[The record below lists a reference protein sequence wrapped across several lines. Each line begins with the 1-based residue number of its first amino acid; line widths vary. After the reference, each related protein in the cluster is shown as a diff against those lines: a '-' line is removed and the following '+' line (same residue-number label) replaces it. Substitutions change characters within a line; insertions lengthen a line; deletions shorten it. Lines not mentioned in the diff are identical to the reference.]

1 MRILFRLILVLITL
15 VLLLVV
21 ALVFVPA
28 DRIARLAETRFEAA
42 TGRALRI
49 DGDVRATIY
58 PRLGV
63 KTGAVTLANADWAGD
78 QPMIRAEGLVIGVDA
93 MGLISGDI
101 RVEDLRIISPEIR
114 LQTNAEGR
122 GNWEFEPAPATGSA
136 ENAASDATEGAADTG
151 ATTSAQTSSGIP
163 AFSIDRA
170 RLSDGQ
176 FTFLDGVSGAE
187 YHVNDVNGA
196 VSLPEFAGKADVDI
210 SGRMNGQEV
219 DAKASLDGLAGF
231 LDGQV
236 RPTSFELRV
245 GGTQVTF
252 DGEGGL
258 TPAAAEGRLVG
269 NFNDLAAVFA
279 LIGQPPPELPGG
291 MGKRIGVDTTLVF
304 SSEGSLHLRDARI
317 TLDDNTLVGAVD
329 LFLEDTPK
337 LRASFD
343 ADLVDLSAL
352 AGNTGAAAATGSTA
366 ATNTGEAGTVTGGW
380 PTDPIDVSALAA
392 IDAEVALRAKG
403 LKYGDISLGRIDTL
417 VRLNRS
423 RMVLDLNEVS
433 AYSGNITGEFVVN
446 GRGGLSVGGDLNI
459 ADVALQPLLQ
469 ATADY
474 DRLIGSVNMS
484 TKFLAIGNSVD
495 ALMNS
500 LSGSG
505 EFTIGKGE
513 LLGLDLVGMLRNLDA
528 SYRGEGQKTIFD
540 GISASYSI
548 ADGVLSNDDLLFAAP
563 LAKAEGAGKVGIGA
577 QTLDYRVTPTALG
590 EGDGLTGI
598 SVPVLITGTWANPKF
613 RPDLEALF
621 DADLQKLEDEVKQ
634 QINQQSDQL
643 EQDVKENI
651 ADNLGLQP
659 EDADNL
665 EEAVKDKI
673 EDEIKDGLLNLLGNN

>member
-78 QPMIRAEGLVIGVDA
+78 QPMIRAEGLVIGVNA

-101 RVEDLRIISPEIR
+101 RVEDLRVISPEIR

-136 ENAASDATEGAADTG
+136 ENAASASTEADADAG
-151 ATTSAQTSSGIP
+151 ATAATQTSSGIP
-163 AFSIDRA
+163 AFSIDNA
-170 RLSDGQ
+170 RLSDGR

-187 YHVNDVNGA
+187 YQVSDVNGA
-196 VSLPEFAGKADVDI
+196 VSLPEFAGTAEVDI
-210 SGRMNGQEV
+210 SGRMNGQEI

-236 RPTSFELRV
+236 RPANLELRV

-258 TPAAAEGRLVG
+258 TPAAEGRLVG

-279 LIGQPPPELPGG
+279 LIGQAPPELPGG
-291 MGKRIGVDTTLVF
+291 MGKRIGVDTTFVF

-317 TLDDNTLVGAVD
+317 TVDDNTLVGAVD
-329 LFLEDTPK
+329 LFLDDKPK

-352 AGNTGAAAATGSTA
+352 AGDTGAAAATGNTA
-366 ATNTGEAGTVTGGW
+366 GTNTGEAGAATSGW

-392 IDAEVALRAKG
+392 IDAEVAFRAKG

-423 RMVLDLNEVS
+423 RMVFDLNEVS

-505 EFTIGKGE
+505 DFAIGKGE

-540 GISASYSI
+540 GISASYTI

-590 EGDGLTGI
+590 GGDGLTGI

-659 EDADNL
+659 EDANNL